1 MRISD
6 WSSDVCSSDLLK
18 DDSVGLGLRRSL
30 LGSLQAAPAGT
41 FDFLEAAPENWIGV
55 GGALGEAFAELAT
68 RHPLAC
74 HGLSLS
80 LGGPAE
86 LDETFLHR
94 LRHFLHLHDA
104 EIRSAQDYTPVNNAH
119 YR

>member
-1 MRISD
+1 MD
-6 WSSDVCSSDLLK
+6 LK

-55 GGALGEAFAELAT
+55 GGALGETFAELAT
-68 RHPLAC
+68 RHPLVC

-80 LGGPAE
+80 LGGPAGP
-86 LDETFLHR
+86 DETFLHR
-94 LRHFLHLHDA
+94 MRRFLTAHHGAVYRRHL
-104 EIRSAQDYTPVNNAH
+104 TPETGRVGEEGC
-119 YR
+119 